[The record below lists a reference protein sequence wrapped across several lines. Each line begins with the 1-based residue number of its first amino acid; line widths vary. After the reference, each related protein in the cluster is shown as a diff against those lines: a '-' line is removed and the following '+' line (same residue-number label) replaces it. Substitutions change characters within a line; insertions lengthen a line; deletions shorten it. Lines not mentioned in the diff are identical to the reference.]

1 MVEERGTGL
10 ATVAETDEVDAA
22 AEAEVDAAAAEA
34 EVDAETEGAEAAGA
48 TEDDD
53 STRVEGVDEADEA
66 GAAVGGGPPV
76 GAPRPVVASGALHT
90 PLAAVG
96 EITNPHGPSKK
107 NRAPSSSS
115 IVTTSSSST
124 YEEELCCPITTLEVN

>member
-1 MVEERGTGL
+1 MALGVMARPEPVAAAEGSGAAMETEAMGTE
-10 ATVAETDEVDAA
+10 AETDAMEM
-22 AEAEVDAAAAEA
+22 EA
-34 EVDAETEGAEAAGA
+34 
-48 TEDDD
+48 
-53 STRVEGVDEADEA
+53 VDEADEA
-66 GAAVGGGPPV
+66 GEAVGGGPPV